1 MMTAMTGKVAPAPPM
16 PSDLFALQL
25 AFARRVVAV
34 TVLSLSDALLQYT
47 TCYSAT
53 GLRHPFTP
61 DPDAPEWRDFLA
73 GFLVTE
79 DQAVYVHTAYL
90 AHRKTEPER
99 VSCFSYRYEKETR
112 TVRMQFA
119 NKDPLGS
126 LKQERM
132 DARLAELRAL
142 IEGVRVD
149 HPNATHVHGQSWLY
163 NLPAYC
169 RLFPPV
175 FVSAPIPVPG
185 EYTVLS
191 SWGPF
196 MDRHGGVKPDLATAF
211 RTAIASA
218 ITLDAL
224 LTCFPYPILSVSCDI
239 AHFYTHY
246 GVVPPM

>member
-1 MMTAMTGKVAPAPPM
+1 MTITVATAPPM
-16 PSDLFALQL
+16 PSDLFALQI

-34 TVLSLSDALLQYT
+34 TDLSLPDALLQYT

-61 DPDAPEWRDFLA
+61 DRDAPEWRDFLA
-73 GFLVTE
+73 DFLVAE
-79 DQAVYVHTAYL
+79 DQAAYVHTAYL
-90 AHRKTEPER
+90 
-99 VSCFSYRYEKETR
+99 
-112 TVRMQFA
+112 
-119 NKDPLGS
+119 
-126 LKQERM
+126 
-132 DARLAELRAL
+132 
-142 IEGVRVD
+142 
-149 HPNATHVHGQSWLY
+149 VHGQSWLY

-169 RLFPPV
+169 RLFPPA

-196 MDRHGGVKPDLATAF
+196 MDHHGGVKPDLATAF
-211 RTAIASA
+211 HTAIASA

-224 LTCFPYPILSVSCDI
+224 LACFPYRILSVSCDI

-246 GVVPPM
+246 GVAPP